1 MSSDNEPTW
10 RICRKAVWMLI
21 QNVNNLADAEAL
33 LNRQENDLHIASG
46 KCFIL
51 LLTAIQTPE
60 KSRLECALAEF
71 KRLEARCCEM
81 LDDGGWL
88 GAFRRKLQF
97 SSSPTAGV
105 DHYDGQIALADV
117 TLCIVGL
124 MVVKVMNGHNV
135 GHMATAKTVYTLRRA
150 WKMYQ
155 QCYASVLDVYRTVY
169 DLDPGQRVNH
179 YFYSI
184 YLYPGYLCYNIIVP
198 IPIPV
203 IPFGIWGSR
212 VLISFSFS
220 CASDDNTPRWPP
232 VLKRRQSTSATFL
245 ASTSNVESRMH
256 RSATTSFVTLRQ
268 DCVSNGMSKDVVRLM
283 AAVSVGYGA
292 FNLIL
297 SLMSP
302 MVIPLIGMLGF
313 RGNRQTGLE
322 ALAYAKNGP
331 DVHAPLAW
339 LILSWYHMM
348 GNTDYLFDGPQSREN
363 ETCVKE
369 SEQLVCNPPEEFQN
383 STSLQYFTGRSLYLK
398 GDLERSIRAYEI
410 GSTVLV
416 DNSFVSMKTMCLHE
430 LGFMYAIK
438 LDWMAAYKKFASV
451 AEVWMR
457 QYHYFMAT
465 VCAGAAG
472 DAVTAELMRRRADE
486 AVDGYRLNTC
496 QGTMSSFME
505 SNETK
510 VAKALRWTA
519 ATSSGDDAS
528 CNHGDGQRHCRLIAY
543 EVLYVKYGVAKWP
556 VDLLHAVLSDCQEA
570 EDDDNTMWYTK
581 QLLTIVC
588 RRVLGFVDDH
598 CHSLIEI
605 VENMDRNQRRD
616 HLYVYGVYELTAEQI
631 RHIEVLPSVSTAL

>member
-71 KRLEARCCEM
+71 KRLEARCGAM

-97 SSSPTAGV
+97 SSSAAAGV
-105 DHYDGQIALADV
+105 DYYDGQIALADV

-124 MVVKVMNGHNV
+124 MVVKVINGYNV
-135 GHMATAKTVYTLRRA
+135 GHMATAKTIYTLRRA

-155 QCYASVLDVYRTVY
+155 QCYASVLDIYRTVY
-169 DLDPGQRVNH
+169 DLDP
-179 YFYSI
+179 
-184 YLYPGYLCYNIIVP
+184 
-198 IPIPV
+198 
-203 IPFGIWGSR
+203 
-212 VLISFSFS
+212 
-220 CASDDNTPRWPP
+220 DDNTPRWPP
-232 VLKRRQSTSATFL
+232 VLKRRQSTSATSL

-268 DCVSNGMSKDVVRLM
+268 DCVSNGMTKDVVRLM

-322 ALAYAKNGP
+322 ALAFAKNGP

-363 ETCVKE
+363 ETYIKE

-410 GSTVLV
+410 GSTVVV

-430 LGFMYAIK
+430 LGFMYAIR

-472 DAVTAELMRRRADE
+472 DSTTAELMRQRADE
-486 AVDGYRLNTC
+486 AVSGCRLNAC
-496 QGTMSSFME
+496 PGTMCSFME
-505 SNETK
+505 SKERK
-510 VAKALRWTA
+510 VAEALRWTA
-519 ATSSGDDAS
+519 AASSGDDAD
-528 CNHGDGQRHCRLIAY
+528 CNRRDGQRHCRLIAY

-556 VDLLHAVLSDCQEA
+556 VDSLHAVLSDCQEA

-631 RHIEVLPSVSTAL
+631 RHIETIDEGKRTVQKLKDIKRGYHFQYFYDMRCVSLQAYVQKLNAR

>member
-1 MSSDNEPTW
+1 MSSNNEPTW

-33 LNRQENDLHIASG
+33 LNQQENDLHIASG

-51 LLTAIQTPE
+51 LLTAIQAPE
-60 KSRLECALAEF
+60 KSRLESVQAEF
-71 KRLEARCCEM
+71 KRFEARCGAM
-81 LDDGGWL
+81 LDGGGWL
-88 GAFRRKLQF
+88 GLVRRKLQF
-97 SSSPTAGV
+97 SSSAAAGV

-124 MVVKVMNGHNV
+124 MIVKVMNGYNV
-135 GHMATAKTVYTLRRA
+135 GHIATAKAVYTLRRA

-169 DLDPGQRVNH
+169 DLDP
-179 YFYSI
+179 
-184 YLYPGYLCYNIIVP
+184 
-198 IPIPV
+198 
-203 IPFGIWGSR
+203 
-212 VLISFSFS
+212 
-220 CASDDNTPRWPP
+220 DENTPRWPP
-232 VLKRRQSTSATFL
+232 VLKRRQSSSATSL
-245 ASTSNVESRMH
+245 ASTSNVGSRMY
-256 RSATTSFVTLRQ
+256 RSATTSFETFRQ
-268 DCVSNGMSKDVVRLM
+268 DSVSSGMSKDVVRLM

-297 SLMSP
+297 SLVSP
-302 MVIPLIGMLGF
+302 MMVPLIGMLGF
-313 RGNRQTGLE
+313 RGNRQTGLD
-322 ALAYAKNGP
+322 ALTFAKNGP

-363 ETCVKE
+363 ETYVKE

-383 STSLQYFTGRSLYLK
+383 STSLQYFIGRSLYLK

-438 LDWMAAYKKFASV
+438 LDWIAAYKKFASV
-451 AEVWMR
+451 AEVWMK

-465 VCAGAAG
+465 GAAG
-472 DAVTAELMRRRADE
+472 DTTTAELMRRRADE
-486 AVDGYRLNTC
+486 VVNGCRLNAYR
-496 QGTMSSFME
+496 GTMCSFME
-505 SNETK
+505 NKENK
-510 VAKALRWTA
+510 VAEALRWTA
-519 ATSSGDDAS
+519 AASSEDGVDCKHS
-528 CNHGDGQRHCRLIAY
+528 HFNCDGQRYCRLIAY

-556 VDLLHAVLSDCQEA
+556 VDALHAVLSDCQEA

-581 QLLTIVC
+581 QLLAVVC
-588 RRVLGFVDDH
+588 RRVLGFGNDH
-598 CHSLIEI
+598 CQSLIDI

-616 HLYVYGVYELTAEQI
+616 HLYVYGVYELTTEQI
-631 RHIEVLPSVSTAL
+631 RHTETIDEGKRTVQKLKDIKRNYHFQYFYEMRCVSLQAYVQKLNVR